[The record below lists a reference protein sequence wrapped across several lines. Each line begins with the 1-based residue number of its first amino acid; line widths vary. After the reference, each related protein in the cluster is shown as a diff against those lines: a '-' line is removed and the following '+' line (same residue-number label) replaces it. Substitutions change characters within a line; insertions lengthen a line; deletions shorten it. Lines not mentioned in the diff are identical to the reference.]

1 MKTLEKIFSP
11 KLVSILQTVLC
22 FLLMIVLLW
31 ASLGTV
37 FDLEV
42 NLNENMISFIDKIF
56 SSASEE
62 KVVIPE
68 KIEVSLPFIL
78 KSIGG
83 AIGFIVSMVASLF
96 GKTFEALGNVSQG
109 AVDLICLIAA
119 VISALQTNLVLGACY
134 AFILY
139 TVFAIPISCVINL
152 FICLISI
159 LKNITNPGKAFHR
172 IGKSFAK
179 ITHKLPLILLI
190 VALVPDVKLGKGVV
204 GIFAACLG
212 GILISLIASRLKVYE
227 KAELK
232 YINLLQIFSLAAV
245 GAFGVFYMNIGKAN
259 LIPSF
264 IKGAADYGTAEVRNA
279 FIELAFLALYVTA
292 LVIFFD
298 YLTKSLT
305 RLACMSSSKSDTHL
319 FTVIVG
325 LVVAVLPFVVNYMG
339 FGISLSD
346 EQLSAHIVC
355 TVAIGIIFVLE
366 IVFKILS
373 TVLCRDVKSS
383 QKKAIVTGAY
393 IHEPKDEEDNEEV
406 SERIEEVAENTEEVA
421 ENTEEV
427 EESTEEVAE
436 EVREALVE
444 AADEGEL
451 DAEVAEEVAEEVTE
465 EVVEEISEEIT
476 EE

>member
-1 MKTLEKIFSP
+1 MKTLEKIFRP

-37 FDLEV
+37 FELDV
-42 NLNENMISFIDKIF
+42 NLNEKTTSMLDKIF
-56 SSASEE
+56 SAASEE
-62 KVVIPE
+62 EFAIPE
-68 KIEVSLPFIL
+68 KVEVSLPFIL

-96 GKTFEALGNVSQG
+96 GMSIEAFGNMSQG

-119 VISALQTNLVLGACY
+119 VISALQTNLVLGVCY

-139 TVFAIPISCVINL
+139 IVFAIPISCVINL

-159 LKNITNPGKAFHR
+159 FKNITNPGKAFHR

-179 ITHKLPLILLI
+179 ITHKLPLVLLI
-190 VALVPDVKLGKGVV
+190 VALVPDVKLGKGVI

-212 GILISLIASRLKVYE
+212 GLVISLVASRLKVYE
-227 KAELK
+227 KAEFK
-232 YINLLQIFSLAAV
+232 YINLLQCFSLASVA
-245 GAFGVFYMNIGKAN
+245 AFAVFYMNIGKAN
-259 LIPSF
+259 MIPAF
-264 IKGAADYGTAEVRNA
+264 VDAATSVGTGQARS
-279 FIELAFLALYVTA
+279 ILMDIAFLALYVVA
-292 LVIFFD
+292 LVIFFN
-298 YLTKSLT
+298 YMSKSLT

-319 FTVIVG
+319 FTAIVG
-325 LVVAVLPFVVNYMG
+325 LVVAALPFVVNYMG

-346 EQLSAHIVC
+346 EQFSAHIVC
-355 TVAIGIIFVLE
+355 TVAIGVIFLLE
-366 IVFKILS
+366 LVFKILS
-373 TVLCRDVKSS
+373 IVLCRDVKSS

-393 IHEPKDEEDNEEV
+393 VHEPKDEEDD
-406 SERIEEVAENTEEVA
+406 EEVAESTKEV
-421 ENTEEV
+421 V
-427 EESTEEVAE
+427 E

-451 DAEVAEEVAEEVTE
+451 DAEGAEEVAEEITE
-465 EVVEEISEEIT
+465 EVAEEKAEE
-476 EE
+476 

>member
-1 MKTLEKIFSP
+1 MKTLEKIFRP

-37 FDLEV
+37 FELDV
-42 NLNENMISFIDKIF
+42 NLNEKTTSMLDKIF
-56 SSASEE
+56 SAASEE
-62 KVVIPE
+62 EFAIPE
-68 KIEVSLPFIL
+68 KVEVSLPFIL

-159 LKNITNPGKAFHR
+159 FKNITNPGKAFHR

-179 ITHKLPLILLI
+179 ITHKLPLVLMI
-190 VALVPDVKLGKGVV
+190 VALVPDVKLGKGVI

-212 GILISLIASRLKVYE
+212 GLAVSLIASRLKVYE
-227 KAELK
+227 KAEFK
-232 YINLLQIFSLAAV
+232 YINLLQCFSLASVA
-245 GAFGVFYMNIGKAN
+245 AFAVFYMNIGKAN
-259 LIPSF
+259 MIPAF
-264 IKGAADYGTAEVRNA
+264 VDAATSVGTGQARN
-279 FIELAFLALYVTA
+279 ILMDIAFLALYVVA
-292 LVIFFD
+292 LVIFFN
-298 YLTKSLT
+298 YMSKSLT

-319 FTVIVG
+319 FTAIVG
-325 LVVAVLPFVVNYMG
+325 LVVAALPFVVNYMG

-346 EQLSAHIVC
+346 EQFSAHIVC
-355 TVAIGIIFVLE
+355 TVAIGVIFVLE
-366 IVFKILS
+366 LVFMILS
-373 TVLCRDVKSS
+373 AVLCRDVKAAER
-383 QKKAIVTGAY
+383 KAIVTGAY
-393 IHEPKDEEDNEEV
+393 IHEPKEE
-406 SERIEEVAENTEEVA
+406 
-421 ENTEEV
+421 
-427 EESTEEVAE
+427 EESGDVAE
-436 EVREALVE
+436 EVTEEAVEEATEEVIEEATEEATEEVTEEATEE
-444 AADEGEL
+444 AAEES
-451 DAEVAEEVAEEVTE
+451 AEEATEEATEEVAEEVAEEVTE
-465 EVVEEISEEIT
+465 EKVEE
-476 EE
+476 

>member
-37 FDLEV
+37 FELEV
-42 NLNENMISFIDKIF
+42 NLNENMTSFIDKIF

-62 KVVIPE
+62 EFVIPE
-68 KIEVSLPFIL
+68 KVEVSLPFIL

-96 GKTFEALGNVSQG
+96 GKTFAALGNVSQG

-139 TVFAIPISCVINL
+139 IVFAIPISCVINL
-152 FICLISI
+152 FVCLVSI

-190 VALVPDVKLGKGVV
+190 VALVPDVKLGKGVI

-212 GILISLIASRLKVYE
+212 GLVISLIASRLKVYE

-232 YINLLQIFSLAAV
+232 YINLLQIFSLAAA

-259 LIPSF
+259 LIPAFLRS
-264 IKGAADYGTAEVRNA
+264 AADYGTADA
-279 FIELAFLALYVTA
+279 KSALLELAFLALYVTA

-325 LVVAVLPFVVNYMG
+325 LVVAALPFVVNYMG

-355 TVAIGIIFVLE
+355 TVAIGAIFLLE
-366 IVFKILS
+366 LVFMILS
-373 TVLCRDVKSS
+373 AVLCKDVKAAER
-383 QKKAIVTGAY
+383 KAIVTGAY
-393 IHEPKDEEDNEEV
+393 IHEPKDEED
-406 SERIEEVAENTEEVA
+406 S
-421 ENTEEV
+421 
-427 EESTEEVAE
+427 
-436 EVREALVE
+436 
-444 AADEGEL
+444 
-451 DAEVAEEVAEEVTE
+451 EEVAEEVTE
-465 EVVEEISEEIT
+465 EDSEEAT
-476 EE
+476 EEATE

>member
-1 MKTLEKIFSP
+1 MKTLEKIFRP

-37 FDLEV
+37 FELDV
-42 NLNENMISFIDKIF
+42 NLNEKTTSMLDKIF
-56 SSASEE
+56 SAASEE
-62 KVVIPE
+62 EFAIPE
-68 KIEVSLPFIL
+68 KVEVSLPFIL

-139 TVFAIPISCVINL
+139 IVFAIPISCVINL

-159 LKNITNPGKAFHR
+159 FKNITNPGKAFHR

-179 ITHKLPLILLI
+179 ITHKLPLVLMI
-190 VALVPDVKLGKGVV
+190 VALVPDVKLGKGVI

-212 GILISLIASRLKVYE
+212 GLVISLVASRLKVYE
-227 KAELK
+227 KAEFK
-232 YINLLQIFSLAAV
+232 YINLLQCFSLASVA
-245 GAFGVFYMNIGKAN
+245 AFAVFYMNIGKAN
-259 LIPSF
+259 MIPAF
-264 IKGAADYGTAEVRNA
+264 VDAATSVGTGQARS
-279 FIELAFLALYVTA
+279 ILMDIAFLALYVVA
-292 LVIFFD
+292 LVIFFN
-298 YLTKSLT
+298 YMSKSLT

-319 FTVIVG
+319 FTAIVG
-325 LVVAVLPFVVNYMG
+325 LVVAALPFVVNYMG
-339 FGISLSD
+339 CGISLSD

-355 TVAIGIIFVLE
+355 TVAIGVIFVLE
-366 IVFKILS
+366 LVFMILS
-373 TVLCRDVKSS
+373 TVLCREVKSS

-393 IHEPKDEEDNEEV
+393 VHEPKDEEDD
-406 SERIEEVAENTEEVA
+406 EEVA
-421 ENTEEV
+421 
-427 EESTEEVAE
+427 ESTEEVVE

-451 DAEVAEEVAEEVTE
+451 DAEVAKEITE
-465 EVVEEISEEIT
+465 ETIEEIT
-476 EE
+476 EEITEE

>member
-1 MKTLEKIFSP
+1 MRTLEKIFSP
-11 KLVSILQTVLC
+11 KLVSILQTVFC

-37 FDLEV
+37 FELEV
-42 NLNENMISFIDKIF
+42 NLNENMTSFIDKIF

-62 KVVIPE
+62 EFVIPE
-68 KIEVSLPFIL
+68 KVEVSLPFIL

-190 VALVPDVKLGKGVV
+190 VALVPDVKLGKGVI

-212 GILISLIASRLKVYE
+212 GLAVSLIASRLKVYE

-264 IKGAADYGTAEVRNA
+264 VREAAEYGTADAQSA
-279 FIELAFLALYVTA
+279 FIELVFLALYVTA

-325 LVVAVLPFVVNYMG
+325 LVVAALPFVVNYMG

-366 IVFKILS
+366 IVFMILS
-373 TVLCRDVKSS
+373 AVLCKDVKAA
-383 QKKAIVTGAY
+383 QRKAIITGAY
-393 IHEPKDEEDNEEV
+393 IHEPKEEEE
-406 SERIEEVAENTEEVA
+406 SEEVAENTEEVA
-421 ENTEEV
+421 ENTEEEV
-427 EESTEEVAE
+427 AESTEEVAE
-436 EVREALVE
+436 EVGEALVE

-451 DAEVAEEVAEEVTE
+451 DAEVAEEVTE
-465 EVVEEISEEIT
+465 EVAEEATEEIPEEIT

>member
-1 MKTLEKIFSP
+1 MKTLEKIFRP

-37 FDLEV
+37 FELDV
-42 NLNENMISFIDKIF
+42 NLNEKTTSMLDKIF
-56 SSASEE
+56 SAASEE
-62 KVVIPE
+62 EFAIPE
-68 KIEVSLPFIL
+68 KVEVSLPFIL

-96 GKTFEALGNVSQG
+96 GMSIEAFGNMSQG

-119 VISALQTNLVLGACY
+119 VISALQTNLLLGVCY

-139 TVFAIPISCVINL
+139 IVFAIPISCVINL

-159 LKNITNPGKAFHR
+159 FKNITNPGKAFHR

-179 ITHKLPLILLI
+179 ITHKLPLVLLI
-190 VALVPDVKLGKGVV
+190 VALVPNVKLGKGVI

-212 GILISLIASRLKVYE
+212 GLVISLVASRLKVYE
-227 KAELK
+227 KAEFK
-232 YINLLQIFSLAAV
+232 YINLLQCFSLASVA
-245 GAFGVFYMNIGKAN
+245 AFAVFYMNIGKAN
-259 LIPSF
+259 MIPAFVDAATSVGTGQARSILID
-264 IKGAADYGTAEVRNA
+264 I
-279 FIELAFLALYVTA
+279 AFLAIYVVA
-292 LVIFFD
+292 LVIFFN
-298 YLTKSLT
+298 YMSKSLT

-319 FTVIVG
+319 FTAIVG
-325 LVVAVLPFVVNYMG
+325 LVVAALPFVVNYMG

-346 EQLSAHIVC
+346 EQFSAHIVC
-355 TVAIGIIFVLE
+355 TVAIGVIFVLE
-366 IVFKILS
+366 LVFKILS
-373 TVLCRDVKSS
+373 IVLCRDVKSS

-393 IHEPKDEEDNEEV
+393 VHEPKDEEDD
-406 SERIEEVAENTEEVA
+406 EEVA
-421 ENTEEV
+421 
-427 EESTEEVAE
+427 ESTEEVSE

-451 DAEVAEEVAEEVTE
+451 DAEGAEEVAEEITE
-465 EVVEEISEEIT
+465 EVAEEKAEE
-476 EE
+476 

>member
-11 KLVSILQTVLC
+11 KLVSILQTVFC

-42 NLNENMISFIDKIF
+42 NLNENMTSFIDKIF

-62 KVVIPE
+62 EFVIPE
-68 KIEVSLPFIL
+68 KVEVSLPFIL

-159 LKNITNPGKAFHR
+159 FKNITNPGKAFHR

-179 ITHKLPLILLI
+179 ITHKLPLVLLI
-190 VALVPDVKLGKGVV
+190 VALVPDVKLGKGVI

-212 GILISLIASRLKVYE
+212 GLVISLVASRLKVYE
-227 KAELK
+227 KAEFK
-232 YINLLQIFSLAAV
+232 YINLLQCFSLASVA
-245 GAFGVFYMNIGKAN
+245 AFAVFYMNIGKAN
-259 LIPSF
+259 MIPAF
-264 IKGAADYGTAEVRNA
+264 VDAATSVGTGQARS
-279 FIELAFLALYVTA
+279 ILMDIAFLALYVVA
-292 LVIFFD
+292 LVIFFN
-298 YLTKSLT
+298 YMSKSLT

-319 FTVIVG
+319 FTAIVG
-325 LVVAVLPFVVNYMG
+325 LVVAALPFVVNYMG
-339 FGISLSD
+339 CGISLSD

-355 TVAIGIIFVLE
+355 TVAIGVIFVLE
-366 IVFKILS
+366 LVFMILS
-373 TVLCRDVKSS
+373 AVLCRDVKAAER
-383 QKKAIVTGAY
+383 KAIVTGAY
-393 IHEPKDEEDNEEV
+393 IHEPKEE
-406 SERIEEVAENTEEVA
+406 
-421 ENTEEV
+421 
-427 EESTEEVAE
+427 EESGDVAE
-436 EVREALVE
+436 EVTEEAVEEATEEVIEEATEEATEEVTEEATEE
-444 AADEGEL
+444 AAEES
-451 DAEVAEEVAEEVTE
+451 AEEATEEATEEVAEEVAEEVTE
-465 EVVEEISEEIT
+465 EKVEE
-476 EE
+476 